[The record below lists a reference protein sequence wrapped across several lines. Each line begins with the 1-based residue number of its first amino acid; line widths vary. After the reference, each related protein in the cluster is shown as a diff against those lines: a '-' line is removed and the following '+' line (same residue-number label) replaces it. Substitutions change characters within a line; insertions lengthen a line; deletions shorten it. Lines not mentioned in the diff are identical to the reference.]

1 MVPMV
6 KASKAER
13 QVRLTIMQLKKN
25 PKKEKLTFLAT
36 ITSSKEEN
44 AAKNTFH
51 RTRRRF
57 QDRDAKKPPRC
68 FPPRKEVDHES
79 EL

>member
-25 PKKEKLTFLAT
+25 PKKEKSTFVD
-36 ITSSKEEN
+36 INTSSKKEN
-44 AAKNTFH
+44 G
-51 RTRRRF
+51 
-57 QDRDAKKPPRC
+57 AKK
-68 FPPRKEVDHES
+68 S
-79 EL
+79 LL